1 MRRIRNRVAGL
12 DVHRDSVTGCVEIFD
27 GVDVEVTKQRF
38 ATTAKG
44 IRELADWLA
53 TFEVELVVMEATG
66 VYWKPVYY
74 GLEDLFDE
82 VWLVNAHHVKNVPGR
97 KTDMSDAQ
105 WLADVAAH
113 GMVRPSMVPPPE
125 IRALRELTRYRRT
138 QVQARGV
145 EIQRLEKL
153 FQDAGIKLTSVA
165 SKVWSKSSRAM
176 IEMLISGQA
185 DPATL
190 AELAKGRM
198 RSKIPA
204 LTEALESRWQPHHTV
219 VARRIL
225 AHIDFFDSTI
235 AELSDEIV
243 ERLRPFESLISLWTT
258 IPGVSTL
265 TAQIMVAEIGAD
277 MNRFPT
283 AGHLASWAGVAPAS
297 YESAGKRRPA
307 GTRHGSR
314 HLRQALIEAARA
326 AVTNQR
332 HLLVRPL
339 QPHRPKART
348 KQSSRGHRT
357 HHPGLGLEHGRH
369 RRDLHRPRRR
379 LLQPTTRP
387 GPSASTTTSAN
398 SNPPATPS
406 PSPQPPEL
414 SAHRHFGA
422 TPRPSTRSP
431 HPHK

>member
-12 DVHRDSVTGCVEIFD
+12 DVHRDSVTGCVECFD
-27 GVDVEVTKQRF
+27 GVDVEVSKRRF
-38 ATTAKG
+38 STTARG
-44 IRELADWLA
+44 IRELAEWLA
-53 TFEVELVVMEATG
+53 TLEVELVVMEATG
-66 VYWKPVYY
+66 VYWKPVFY

-153 FQDAGIKLTSVA
+153 LQDAGIKLSSVA

-176 IEMLISGQA
+176 IETLISGQA

-225 AHIDFFDSTI
+225 AHIDFLDSTI

-243 ERLRPFESLISLWTT
+243 ERLRPFDALISLWTT

-277 MNRFPT
+277 MGRFPT
-283 AGHLASWAGVAPAS
+283 AGHLASWAGVAPAT

-326 AVTNQR
+326 ASRTKGTFLSARYSRIARRRGPNKAAVAIAHTILVSAWNMAVTGETYTDLGDDFYNQR
-332 HLLVRPL
+332 RDPARRVNHHIHQL
-339 QPHRPKART
+339 Q
-348 KQSSRGHRT
+348 
-357 HHPGLGLEHGRH
+357 
-369 RRDLHRPRRR
+369 
-379 LLQPTTRP
+379 
-387 GPSASTTTSAN
+387 SAGYTVTLT
-398 SNPPATPS
+398 PA
-406 PSPQPPEL
+406 
-414 SAHRHFGA
+414 A
-422 TPRPSTRSP
+422 
-431 HPHK
+431 

>member
-12 DVHRDSVTGCVEIFD
+12 DVHRDSVTGCVECFD
-27 GVDVEVTKQRF
+27 GVDVEVNKQRF
-38 ATTAKG
+38 STTAKG

-53 TFEVELVVMEATG
+53 DFEVELVVMEATG

-113 GMVRPSMVPPPE
+113 GMVRPSMVPPPP

-138 QVQARGV
+138 QVQARGT

-153 FQDAGIKLTSVA
+153 LQDAGIKLTSVA

-176 IEMLISGQA
+176 IEMLISGHA

-204 LTEALESRWQPHHTV
+204 LTEALESRWQPHHSV

-225 AHIDFFDSTI
+225 AHIDFLDSTI

-243 ERLRPFESLISLWTT
+243 ERLRPFDALVELWTT

-265 TAQIMVAEIGAD
+265 TAQVMVAEIGAD
-277 MNRFPT
+277 MGRFPT

-314 HLRQALIEAARA
+314 HLRQALVEAARA
-326 AVTNQR
+326 ASRTKGSFLSARYSRIARRRGPNKAAVAIAHTILVSAWNMAVTGETYHDLGDDFYNQR
-332 HLLVRPL
+332 RDPTWRVN
-339 QPHRPKART
+339 
-348 KQSSRGHRT
+348 
-357 HHPGLGLEHGRH
+357 HHIRELE
-369 RRDLHRPRRR
+369 
-379 LLQPTTRP
+379 
-387 GPSASTTTSAN
+387 SAGYTVTLT
-398 SNPPATPS
+398 PA
-406 PSPQPPEL
+406 
-414 SAHRHFGA
+414 A
-422 TPRPSTRSP
+422 
-431 HPHK
+431 

>member
-12 DVHRDSVTGCVEIFD
+12 DVHRDSVTGCVECFD

-38 ATTAKG
+38 STTARG
-44 IRELADWLA
+44 IRELAEWLA
-53 TFEVELVVMEATG
+53 TLEVELVVMEATG
-66 VYWKPVYY
+66 VYWKPVFY

-138 QVQARGV
+138 QVQAHGV

-198 RSKIPA
+198 RSKIPT

-225 AHIDFFDSTI
+225 AHIDFLDDTI

-243 ERLRPFESLISLWTT
+243 ERLRPFDALVQLWTT

-277 MNRFPT
+277 MGRFPT

-326 AVTNQR
+326 ASRTKGTFLSARYSRIARRRGPNKAAVAIAHTILTSAWHMAVTGETYTDLGDDFYNQR
-332 HLLVRPL
+332 RDPARRVNHHIQQL
-339 QPHRPKART
+339 Q
-348 KQSSRGHRT
+348 
-357 HHPGLGLEHGRH
+357 
-369 RRDLHRPRRR
+369 
-379 LLQPTTRP
+379 
-387 GPSASTTTSAN
+387 SAGYTVTLT
-398 SNPPATPS
+398 PA
-406 PSPQPPEL
+406 
-414 SAHRHFGA
+414 A
-422 TPRPSTRSP
+422 
-431 HPHK
+431 

>member
-38 ATTAKG
+38 STTARG

-153 FQDAGIKLTSVA
+153 LQDAGIKLTSVA

-176 IEMLISGQA
+176 IEMLISGHA
-185 DPATL
+185 DPAAL

-219 VARRIL
+219 VARRIM
-225 AHIDFFDSTI
+225 AHIDFLDSTI

-265 TAQIMVAEIGAD
+265 TAQVMIAEIGAD
-277 MNRFPT
+277 MDRFPT

-314 HLRQALIEAARA
+314 HLRQALIEAAGP
-326 AVTNQR
+326 R
-332 HLLVRPL
+332 HE
-339 QPHRPKART
+339 PKAPSCQPATAASPDGEDPT
-348 KQSSRGHRT
+348 KQPSPSLTPSSCR
-357 HHPGLGLEHGRH
+357 PGTWPSPAR
-369 RRDLHRPRRR
+369 
-379 LLQPTTRP
+379 PTTT
-387 GPSASTTTSAN
+387 SATTSTTNDEIPPAVSTTTSA
-398 SNPPATPS
+398 SSKPPATPS
-406 PSPQPPEL
+406 PSLQPPEP
-414 SAHRHFGA
+414 SHTRRFGA
-422 TPRPSTRSP
+422 TPRPSTCAP
-431 HPHK
+431 HANK